1 MSNDLAK
8 HETEGTALYRR
19 STDAATIC
27 RDIVLKTS
35 CQISGRKYVKMEGW
49 QAIATA
55 HGCILSARDVVRTA
69 EGWTAIGE
77 VRRISDGVV
86 LAVAEGFVGI
96 DEPVWAGGE
105 GVDKYGKAK
114 TYPRRAEYACRAM
127 AQTRAC
133 SRVARSAFALVVVMM
148 DAGLETTP
156 AEEMQGIPGHDAEEA
171 TPAKPSG
178 PAKAPPAAQ
187 NVATATPNAGK
198 RPPPPLKNV
207 TPPASADKD
216 LSLHVTEVP
225 TDLKYSD
232 KAGQNK
238 DKERWVYSS
247 PGAGYNLST
256 YDVTM
261 GHMLDAAN
269 EAGRAIKIRYT
280 QETYQGK
287 DYGKIQEVI
296 EITEVDGTAP
306 FGNH

>member
-27 RDIVLKTS
+27 RDIVLKTA
-35 CQISGRKYVKMEGW
+35 CQISGRKYVKVEGW

-69 EGWTAIGE
+69 EGWTATGE

-105 GVDKYGKAK
+105 GVDKYGKPK

-178 PAKAPPAAQ
+178 PPKAPPTAQ
-187 NVATATPNAGK
+187 NTATAPRDAGK
-198 RPPPPLKNV
+198 RPPLKNV
-207 TPPASADKD
+207 TPPAKPADKD

-225 TDLKYSD
+225 SGVQYSD
-232 KAGQNK
+232 KAGKTK
-238 DKERWVYSS
+238 DQERWNYKSI
-247 PGAGYNLST
+247 GAGYTLST
-256 YDVTM
+256 YDKVM
-261 GHMLDAAN
+261 GNRLDQACEAN
-269 EAGRAIKIRYT
+269 QQITVRYT
-280 QETYQGK
+280 QEEFNGVS
-287 DYGKIQEVI
+287 YGKIQEII
-296 EITEVDGTAP
+296 EIVEA
-306 FGNH
+306 

>member
-1 MSNDLAK
+1 MSTELAK
-8 HETEGTALYRR
+8 HEGNEGVALYRR
-19 STDAATIC
+19 STDAAAIC
-27 RDIVLKTS
+27 RDIVLKTA
-35 CQISGRKYVKMEGW
+35 CQISGRKYVKVEGW

-105 GVDKYGKAK
+105 GVDKYGKPK

-187 NVATATPNAGK
+187 NTAQTPPNAGK
-198 RPPPPLKNV
+198 RPPAPPLKNV
-207 TPPASADKD
+207 TPPTKQVDKD

-225 TDLKYSD
+225 TGVQYTD
-232 KAGQNK
+232 KAGKNNDQ
-238 DKERWVYSS
+238 ERWNYKSI
-247 PGAGYNLST
+247 GAGYTLST
-256 YDVTM
+256 YDKLM
-261 GHMLDAAN
+261 GNRLDQACEAN
-269 EAGRAIKIRYT
+269 QQITVRYT
-280 QETYQGK
+280 QEEFNGVS
-287 DYGKIQEVI
+287 YGKIQEII
-296 EITEVDGTAP
+296 EVVEA
-306 FGNH
+306 